1 MHVSWDM
8 VHNRLNFLLLWTV
21 FCPFTSLWTQK
32 INIFKN
38 WKQTWRYYHFTNVYY
53 KWLSYDVWF
62 LRYGVQRTNFFVIWT
77 IICPFIPPPTPPPPP
92 LTSWKIKILIPVYH
106 KWKSYAV
113 WFLRYQQ
120 HQTEFFLI
128 LDYFLA
134 FNTPNKP
141 KNENF
146 EKTKK
151 RPKK

>member
-1 MHVSWDM
+1 MMHVSWDM

-32 INIFKN
+32 IDIFKK
-38 WKQTWRYYHFTNVYY
+38 WKQTWRYYHFTNVCY
-53 KWLSYDVWF
+53 KWLSYDLWF
-62 LRYGVQRTNFFVIWT
+62 LRYGVQWTNFFVIWT
-77 IICPFIPPPTPPPPP
+77 IICPFTPPPPP
-92 LTSWKIKILIPVYH
+92 LTSWKVKILMPVYH

-120 HQTEFFLI
+120 HQIEFFFI

-146 EKTKK
+146 EETKK
-151 RPKK
+151 KA